1 METCCKSFQYK
12 NGLVLL
18 YEEMSWRNSFA
29 VVTSVPA
36 GAIWDVP
43 GKWGL
48 ASLTCEMTNR
58 GAGEFDNRQFLET
71 LEYLGVS
78 TAERA
83 GSSYSVFGSSGLV
96 DNWERALE
104 LSALQIRKPVF
115 DEEEFDECRQI
126 QLQEISAIND
136 SPKSRC
142 KNAFGPL
149 IFPSPWGRFPLGTI
163 ETVCELTIEDVR
175 RFHERRYRP
184 NGTVIALTGRLDWEC
199 VKEKVGELFGDWSSK
214 EEEDIEV
221 KDSEQSSIHI
231 ECDSAQTHFM
241 LGFPDVPFGH
251 PDYRRLA
258 GGIDVLSGGM
268 SSRLFTEVREKR
280 GLCYSVNASI
290 TTAESYG
297 RVICYCGSSSEK
309 APQALDV
316 IVHEIDRLSEAPVA
330 ESELARMKIGAKSDL
345 VMQRESTRQRADA
358 MIGDWRR
365 LNCVPSL
372 EEKIAMYDNLTTW
385 DIESYFAARPH
396 RRFRLASL
404 GPEPLSLPSDRLY

>member
-1 METCCKSFQYK
+1 
-12 NGLVLL
+12 
-18 YEEMSWRNSFA
+18 
-29 VVTSVPA
+29 
-36 GAIWDVP
+36 
-43 GKWGL
+43 
-48 ASLTCEMTNR
+48 
-58 GAGEFDNRQFLET
+58 
-71 LEYLGVS
+71 
-78 TAERA
+78 
-83 GSSYSVFGSSGLV
+83 
-96 DNWERALE
+96 
-104 LSALQIRKPVF
+104 
-115 DEEEFDECRQI
+115 
-126 QLQEISAIND
+126 
-136 SPKSRC
+136 
-142 KNAFGPL
+142 
-149 IFPSPWGRFPLGTI
+149 
-163 ETVCELTIEDVR
+163 
-175 RFHERRYRP
+175 
-184 NGTVIALTGRLDWEC
+184 
-199 VKEKVGELFGDWSSK
+199 
-214 EEEDIEV
+214 
-221 KDSEQSSIHI
+221 
-231 ECDSAQTHFM
+231 
-241 LGFPDVPFGH
+241 
-251 PDYRRLA
+251 
-258 GGIDVLSGGM
+258 M

-365 LNCVPSL
+365 LNRVPSL